1 MTDKGKQRTPPDLM
15 SELLGRLQEDVPLPG
30 QRPSIQTEPSEST
43 NQHSIKPTEQ
53 LVTEP
58 TKPLV
63 TEPTEQLVD
72 ISTSRLVDLSSR
84 PQSIKIKTRKRDGIE
99 LSRKTHY
106 LTPDQV
112 RLLKEY
118 AFMTGQGES
127 EVVRQALDE
136 FFKRYGDKA
145 WAAAG

>member
-30 QRPSIQTEPSEST
+30 QRPSKPAEPFEST

-53 LVTEP
+53 
-58 TKPLV
+58 LV

-136 FFKRYGDKA
+136 FFKRYGNKA